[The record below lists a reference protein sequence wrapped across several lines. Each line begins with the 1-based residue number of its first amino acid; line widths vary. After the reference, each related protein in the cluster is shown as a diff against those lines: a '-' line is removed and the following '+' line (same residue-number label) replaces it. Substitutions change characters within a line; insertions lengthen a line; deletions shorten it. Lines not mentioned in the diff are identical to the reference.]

1 MAEDIKNEEAS
12 NSVDEKDNK
21 ENQTNHSLNK
31 ANLIKKALIAGI
43 AILVI
48 FLLIILVLILTKK
61 PNSVEEAPSAQVAS
75 QIEQNIETVENKQLN
90 ENQTVQNEESDFKF
104 DFNNLEPDKL
114 NEQLELLTNK
124 NLEQKALE
132 ELSLLE
138 KEEKKSSNAS
148 SIFVESDSKTENSIN
163 SAQES
168 VNNEVLVLND
178 VEEKNIEINSETK
191 ESEAIEN
198 SDELIETKTIL
209 EDEKEEPT
217 NNINIQKE
225 IEISKES
232 KSLIVFEDKSK
243 NEDTKALDINK
254 YEFLKIISVAKIK
267 GNLKKSY
274 YDKIYNIDSSVLLCR
289 DSLGNIEI
297 YFGPFKDNTKQENLL
312 NRLLEAGFSEAYN
325 LEMEKEEFNKRCNY

>member
-12 NSVDEKDNK
+12 SSVDEQDNK

-75 QIEQNIETVENKQLN
+75 QIEQNIETTENKQLN
-90 ENQTVQNEESDFKF
+90 SNQSVQNEESDFKF

-168 VNNEVLVLND
+168 LNNEVLVLND
-178 VEEKNIEINSETK
+178 VEEKNIEIDNETK

-217 NNINIQKE
+217 NNMKQE

-232 KSLIVFEDKSK
+232 KSLIVVEDESK
-243 NEDTKALDINK
+243 NEDTKVFDINK

>member
-12 NSVDEKDNK
+12 NSVDEQDNK

-61 PNSVEEAPSAQVAS
+61 PNSVEETSSAQVAS

-148 SIFVESDSKTENSIN
+148 SIFVESDSKTENIIN
-163 SAQES
+163 STQES

-191 ESEAIEN
+191 ESETIEN
-198 SDELIETKTIL
+198 SDEPIETKTIL
-209 EDEKEEPT
+209 EDEKEELT
-217 NNINIQKE
+217 NNTKKE

-232 KSLIVFEDKSK
+232 KSLIVFEDESK
-243 NEDTKALDINK
+243 NEDTKASDIKK

-289 DSLGNIEI
+289 DSLSNIEI

>member
-12 NSVDEKDNK
+12 NSLDEQDNK

-148 SIFVESDSKTENSIN
+148 SIFVESDSKTENIIN
-163 SAQES
+163 STQES

-191 ESEAIEN
+191 ESETIEN
-198 SDELIETKTIL
+198 SDEPIETKTIL

-217 NNINIQKE
+217 NNMQKE

-232 KSLIVFEDKSK
+232 KSLIVFEDESK
-243 NEDTKALDINK
+243 NEDTKASDIKK

-289 DSLGNIEI
+289 DSLSNIEI

>member
-12 NSVDEKDNK
+12 NSVDEQDNK

-191 ESEAIEN
+191 ESETIEN
-198 SDELIETKTIL
+198 SDEPIETKTIL
-209 EDEKEEPT
+209 EDEKKEPAS
-217 NNINIQKE
+217 NIKQK

-243 NEDTKALDINK
+243 NEDTKASDINK

>member
-12 NSVDEKDNK
+12 NSVDEQDNK

-61 PNSVEEAPSAQVAS
+61 PNSVEETSSAQVAS
-75 QIEQNIETVENKQLN
+75 QIEQNIETAENKQLN

-148 SIFVESDSKTENSIN
+148 SIFVESDSKTENIIN
-163 SAQES
+163 STQES

-191 ESEAIEN
+191 ESETIEN
-198 SDELIETKTIL
+198 SDEPIETKTIL

-217 NNINIQKE
+217 NNMQKE

-232 KSLIVFEDKSK
+232 KSLIVFEDESK
-243 NEDTKALDINK
+243 NEDTKASDIKK

-289 DSLGNIEI
+289 DSLSNIEI
-297 YFGPFKDNTKQENLL
+297 YFGPFKDSTKQENLL

>member
-12 NSVDEKDNK
+12 NSLDEQDNK

-61 PNSVEEAPSAQVAS
+61 PNSVEEDSSAQVAS
-75 QIEQNIETVENKQLN
+75 QIEQNIETAENKQLN

-148 SIFVESDSKTENSIN
+148 SIFVESDSKTENIIN
-163 SAQES
+163 STQES

-191 ESEAIEN
+191 ESETIEN
-198 SDELIETKTIL
+198 SDEPIETKTIL
-209 EDEKEEPT
+209 EDEKEELT
-217 NNINIQKE
+217 NNTKKE

-232 KSLIVFEDKSK
+232 KSLIVFEDESK
-243 NEDTKALDINK
+243 NEDTKASDIKK

-289 DSLGNIEI
+289 DSLSNIEI

>member
-12 NSVDEKDNK
+12 NSVDEQDNK

-61 PNSVEEAPSAQVAS
+61 PNSVEETSSAQVAS
-75 QIEQNIETVENKQLN
+75 QIEQNIETAENKQLN
-90 ENQTVQNEESDFKF
+90 ENQTFQNEESDFKF

-148 SIFVESDSKTENSIN
+148 SIFVESDSKTENIIN
-163 SAQES
+163 STQES

-191 ESEAIEN
+191 ESETIEN
-198 SDELIETKTIL
+198 SDEPIETKTIL
-209 EDEKEEPT
+209 EDEKEELT
-217 NNINIQKE
+217 NNTKKE

-232 KSLIVFEDKSK
+232 KSLIVFEDESK
-243 NEDTKALDINK
+243 NEDTKASDINK

-297 YFGPFKDNTKQENLL
+297 YFGPFKDSTKQENLL

>member
-61 PNSVEEAPSAQVAS
+61 PNSVEETPSAQVAS
-75 QIEQNIETVENKQLN
+75 QIEQNIETAENKQLN

-148 SIFVESDSKTENSIN
+148 SIFVESDSKIENSIN
-163 SAQES
+163 STQES

-209 EDEKEEPT
+209 EDEKKEPAS
-217 NNINIQKE
+217 NIKQK

-243 NEDTKALDINK
+243 NEDTKASDINK

-289 DSLGNIEI
+289 DALGNIEI

>member
-12 NSVDEKDNK
+12 NSVDEQDNK

-61 PNSVEEAPSAQVAS
+61 PNSVEEDSSAQVAS
-75 QIEQNIETVENKQLN
+75 QIEQNIETAENKQLN

-148 SIFVESDSKTENSIN
+148 SIFVESDSKTENIIN
-163 SAQES
+163 STQES

-191 ESEAIEN
+191 ESETIEN
-198 SDELIETKTIL
+198 SDEPIETKTIL

-217 NNINIQKE
+217 NNMQKE

-232 KSLIVFEDKSK
+232 KSLIVFEDESK
-243 NEDTKALDINK
+243 NEDTKASDIKK

-289 DSLGNIEI
+289 DSLSNIEI

>member
-12 NSVDEKDNK
+12 NSLDEKDNK

-148 SIFVESDSKTENSIN
+148 SIFVESDSKIENSIN
-163 SAQES
+163 STQES

-209 EDEKEEPT
+209 EDEKKEPAS
-217 NNINIQKE
+217 NIKQK

-243 NEDTKALDINK
+243 NEDTKASDINK

-297 YFGPFKDNTKQENLL
+297 YFGPFKDSTKQENLL

>member
-148 SIFVESDSKTENSIN
+148 SIFVESDSKTENIIN
-163 SAQES
+163 STQES

-191 ESEAIEN
+191 ESETIEN
-198 SDELIETKTIL
+198 SDEPIETKTIL
-209 EDEKEEPT
+209 EDEKEELT
-217 NNINIQKE
+217 NNTKKE

-232 KSLIVFEDKSK
+232 KSLIVFEDESK
-243 NEDTKALDINK
+243 NEDTKASDINK

>member
-12 NSVDEKDNK
+12 NSLDEQDNK

-61 PNSVEEAPSAQVAS
+61 PNSDEEASSAQVAS

-168 VNNEVLVLND
+168 LNNEVLVLND

-209 EDEKEEPT
+209 EDEKEEAT

-225 IEISKES
+225 IEVSKES
-232 KSLIVFEDKSK
+232 KSLIVVEDESK
-243 NEDTKALDINK
+243 NEDTKASDINK

-289 DSLGNIEI
+289 DSLSNIEI